1 MKICSVMQC
10 AAVCLLALPLT
21 VGCGGDLDVAD
32 VSGIVTLDGKPLD
45 NAIVTFSPE
54 DGGPSG
60 IGRTDDKGFYELYR
74 RGQPGA
80 PIGKH
85 KVMVTSVQENTGSAP
100 STPPAE
106 LTSDSPEYME
116 QALGGTPPSDY
127 DNAVSQERIPAKYNS
142 QTTLVKTVEPGDNV
156 IDLELTSD

>member
-1 MKICSVMQC
+1 MKINSVIQS
-10 AAVCLLALPLT
+10 AAVCVLALPLV
-21 VGCGGDLDVAD
+21 VGCGGDVNVAD
-32 VSGIVTLDGKPLD
+32 VSGVVTLDGKPLD

-54 DGGPSG
+54 EGGPSG
-60 IGRTDDKGFYELYR
+60 IGRTDEKGFYELYR

-80 PIGKH
+80 PIGTH
-85 KVMVTSVQENTGSAP
+85 KVMVTSVQKNTETAP
-100 STPPAE
+100 SAPPAE
-106 LTSDSPEYME
+106 MTSDSAEYME

-127 DNAVSQERIPAKYNS
+127 DRAVSKERIPAKYNS

>member
-1 MKICSVMQC
+1 MKICSIVQC
-10 AAVCLLALPLT
+10 AAVCVLALPLV
-21 VGCGGDLDVAD
+21 VGCGGSIDVAD

-60 IGRTDDKGFYELYR
+60 IGRTDEKGYYELYR

-80 PIGKH
+80 PIGTH
-85 KVMVTSVQENTGSAP
+85 KVMVTSVQQNTESAP
-100 STPPAE
+100 STPPEE

-116 QALGGTPPSDY
+116 QALGGSRPSDY
-127 DNAVSQERIPAKYNS
+127 DQAITKEPIPAKYNS
-142 QTTLVKTVEPGDNV
+142 QTTLTKTVEPGDNV